1 MIQKLGWGHFSTV
14 WLAQKETTREY
25 VALKIQRSKDTHTES
40 AVDELEM
47 LTELRKHEED
57 AEWVEFLS
65 GFEREY
71 PRHVNARLCRPLL
84 LLDNFAHF
92 GIHGKHMCSV
102 FELMGP
108 NLLDVIQHYEYKE
121 KRMPLWLVKKITR
134 DVLLGLVYL
143 HERCKIIHTDLK
155 PENIMIKLEHSE
167 EQELIHQLLS
177 YKLKPISMKYLRNLQ
192 ASKNPKSRKKQE
204 KKKLKKKKQQ
214 QAEGRDKEDSKEP
227 KEEEEEDEESQPAQ
241 EDSSPPNLTPTS
253 SYSQSPLQGE
263 EQGWAAKEFPA
274 DEYSDIQDGVD
285 MSILNWKSVRI
296 KLNDKL
302 FFKIA
307 DLGNACFAYKH
318 FTEDIQTREYR
329 SPEVLIGHEYF
340 SNTDLFSL
348 ACTVYELLTNSF
360 LFKPKKIPGIKK
372 DEDHLFQMV
381 QTLGPIDKD
390 FACSGKYSAELF
402 NKKGRLLNG
411 SPKSVEPIS
420 KQLIEN
426 FGYQTE
432 AAIAAEQFLLPML
445 AYDPR
450 TRIDARTCLQSKWLW
465 T

>member
-1 MIQKLGWGHFSTV
+1 
-14 WLAQKETTREY
+14 
-25 VALKIQRSKDTHTES
+25 
-40 AVDELEM
+40 
-47 LTELRKHEED
+47 
-57 AEWVEFLS
+57 
-65 GFEREY
+65 
-71 PRHVNARLCRPLL
+71 
-84 LLDNFAHF
+84 
-92 GIHGKHMCSV
+92 
-102 FELMGP
+102 
-108 NLLDVIQHYEYKE
+108 
-121 KRMPLWLVKKITR
+121 
-134 DVLLGLVYL
+134 
-143 HERCKIIHTDLK
+143 
-155 PENIMIKLEHSE
+155 
-167 EQELIHQLLS
+167 
-177 YKLKPISMKYLRNLQ
+177 
-192 ASKNPKSRKKQE
+192 
-204 KKKLKKKKQQ
+204 
-214 QAEGRDKEDSKEP
+214 
-227 KEEEEEDEESQPAQ
+227 
-241 EDSSPPNLTPTS
+241 
-253 SYSQSPLQGE
+253 
-263 EQGWAAKEFPA
+263 
-274 DEYSDIQDGVD
+274 

-340 SNTDLFSL
+340 SNTDVFSL
-348 ACTVYELLTNSF
+348 ACTVYELMTNSF

-372 DEDHLFQMV
+372 DEDHLFQMI

-390 FACSGKYSAELF
+390 FATTGKYSAELF

-411 SPKSVEPIS
+411 SPKSIEPIS

-426 FGYQTE
+426 FGYSTE

>member
-263 EQGWAAKEFPA
+263 EQGRAAKEFPA